1 MRCESFDNDA
11 IDNLDPAVAEQLA
24 IDRNGK
30 INEAGAYIT
39 GLYWDLGAAL
49 LKLRE
54 LYGKHGEWERK
65 LARMGIERTRATKAM
80 RIKQTFSRRADCQ
93 QLSVERAYAM
103 RKRKKTVEY
112 DTPHPPDHSCFTP
125 NESLR
130 VYNCRFE
137 DLEQLGG
144 VKPETVDLLLTDPP
158 YLQEWL
164 TQMPTLAG
172 FVARALKPGGRAVF
186 YYGNM
191 FLNHL
196 LREMEAKHINY
207 LWTFCHPYAA
217 GSCRSINRRGI
228 QQDWKPVVLFAKG
241 EWRSEHKIQDMLP
254 AFPREKGRDYWE
266 QSLPLLEHLLEM
278 FSSEGDLVL
287 DPLAGT
293 CTILEACHNKGRKC
307 IACDSNPAA
316 MTHARQRWEAIK
328 RRVYDD
334 LHDDAAVMKGEL
346 AAAYPLA
353 SGSGRDRAT
362 IAEIEP
368 TLAQMEDP
376 TG

>member
-65 LARMGIERTRATKAM
+65 RARMGIERTRATKAM

-196 LREMEAKHINY
+196 APGDGGEAH
-207 LWTFCHPYAA
+207 
-217 GSCRSINRRGI
+217 
-228 QQDWKPVVLFAKG
+228 Q
-241 EWRSEHKIQDMLP
+241 
-254 AFPREKGRDYWE
+254 
-266 QSLPLLEHLLEM
+266 LPL
-278 FSSEGDLVL
+278 DVL
-287 DPLAGT
+287 SPVCSWQLPEYQPPRHPT
-293 CTILEACHNKGRKC
+293 RLEAGGAIRQGR
-307 IACDSNPAA
+307 
-316 MTHARQRWEAIK
+316 
-328 RRVYDD
+328 
-334 LHDDAAVMKGEL
+334 
-346 AAAYPLA
+346 
-353 SGSGRDRAT
+353 
-362 IAEIEP
+362 
-368 TLAQMEDP
+368 MEE
-376 TG
+376 

>member
-1 MRCESFDNDA
+1 MAVHVNNERELAKMGLALDPGDPNRLIRLQDVGEVQPMSREKMRCESFDNDV

-80 RIKQTFSRRADCQ
+80 RIKQTFTRRTDCEQ
-93 QLSVERAYAM
+93 MSVERAYAM

-172 FVARALKPGGRAVF
+172 FVARMLKPGGRAVF

-196 LREMEAKHINY
+196 VREMEAKQLTY
-207 LWTFCHPYAA
+207 FWTFCHPYAT

-228 QQDWKPVVLFAKG
+228 QQDWKPVVLFGKENGGANA
-241 EWRSEHKIQDMLP
+241 RSRICCPPSHE
-254 AFPREKGRDYWE
+254 RR
-266 QSLPLLEHLLEM
+266 
-278 FSSEGDLVL
+278 
-287 DPLAGT
+287 AGT
-293 CTILEACHNKGRKC
+293 IGNNRCLFWSISWRCFRAKTTWYSIHSPVPVLSWR
-307 IACDSNPAA
+307 
-316 MTHARQRWEAIK
+316 
-328 RRVYDD
+328 
-334 LHDDAAVMKGEL
+334 L
-346 AAAYPLA
+346 
-353 SGSGRDRAT
+353 AT
-362 IAEIEP
+362 IRDASAS
-368 TLAQMEDP
+368 LATATPPQ
-376 TG
+376 